1 MEAFTTATFGTW
13 FFTADAPRIEVQIS
27 VLLSETKGIIS
38 LQLLPLKPLPLRI
51 STKNIGARGQR
62 RKSYFSVVAT

>member
-13 FFTADAPRIEVQIS
+13 FFIADAPRIEVQIS

-38 LQLLPLKPLPLRI
+38 LQLLPLKPPPLRI

-62 RKSYFSVVAT
+62 RKSCFSVVAT